1 MRRRGVRRMANAFI
15 IEINGKAA
23 GLVVEEKG
31 GFRFFASHRIFW
43 KLDGQVYRRVREAEE
58 AAKVIWNQSVGATS
72 VRHSHLG
79 SDRSTTSVPS

>member
-1 MRRRGVRRMANAFI
+1 MANAFI

-43 KLDGQVYRRVREAEE
+43 KLDGRVYRRVREAEKAAHALWTLHVE
-58 AAKVIWNQSVGATS
+58 AAAGKANDIRKSNRTDLQAVA
-72 VRHSHLG
+72 
-79 SDRSTTSVPS
+79 

>member
-1 MRRRGVRRMANAFI
+1 MANAFI

-43 KLDGQVYRRVREAEE
+43 KLDGRIYRRVREAEKAAHELWNLHVE
-58 AAKVIWNQSVGATS
+58 AASGKTNDPLKANRPDLRAVA
-72 VRHSHLG
+72 
-79 SDRSTTSVPS
+79 

>member
-1 MRRRGVRRMANAFI
+1 MANAFI

-43 KLDGQVYRRVREAEE
+43 KLDGQIYLRVREAEK
-58 AAKVIWNQSVGATS
+58 AAQNLWDL
-72 VRHSHLG
+72 HLQTVSG
-79 SDRSTTSVPS
+79 KAGRAVERPGLQAVA

>member
-1 MRRRGVRRMANAFI
+1 MANAFI

-43 KLDGQVYRRVREAEE
+43 KLDGRIYRRVREAEK
-58 AAKVIWNQSVGATS
+58 AARGLWDLHVAGAS
-72 VRHSHLG
+72 GKADGVRG
-79 SDRSTTSVPS
+79 SARSGLQAVA

>member
-1 MRRRGVRRMANAFI
+1 MANAFI

-43 KLDGQVYRRVREAEE
+43 KLDGRIYRRVREAEK
-58 AAKVIWNQSVGATS
+58 AAHELWG
-72 VRHSHLG
+72 RHVNAASGKTNALG
-79 SDRSTTSVPS
+79 KSNRPDLRAVA

>member
-1 MRRRGVRRMANAFI
+1 MANAFI

-43 KLDGQVYRRVREAEE
+43 KLDGRIYRRVREAEKAANELWDMHVE
-58 AAKVIWNQSVGATS
+58 AASGKADNPRKSSRPDLRAVA
-72 VRHSHLG
+72 
-79 SDRSTTSVPS
+79 

>member
-1 MRRRGVRRMANAFI
+1 MADAFI

-43 KLDGQVYRRVREAEE
+43 KLDGRIYRRVREAEK
-58 AAKVIWNQSVGATS
+58 AARGLWDLHVDGASNKADS
-72 VRHSHLG
+72 VRG
-79 SDRSTTSVPS
+79 TARSGPQAVA

>member
-1 MRRRGVRRMANAFI
+1 MANTFI

-43 KLDGQVYRRVREAEE
+43 KLDGRIYRRVREAEKAARNLWDVHLEE
-58 AAKVIWNQSVGATS
+58 ASGKRGTARESA
-72 VRHSHLG
+72 
-79 SDRSTTSVPS
+79 RSGLQAVA

>member
-1 MRRRGVRRMANAFI
+1 MANAFI

-43 KLDGQVYRRVREAEE
+43 KLDGQIYRRVREAEK
-58 AAKVIWNQSVGATS
+58 AAHNLWDLHQQAASGKAGLAAERPGLQAVA
-72 VRHSHLG
+72 
-79 SDRSTTSVPS
+79 